1 MEVTQK
7 ELLDQVKELMSS
19 ILSQVSELE
28 LKLYQL
34 EDKVKEAN
42 GLESEAVSIPL
53 EDFIAGPN
61 DTSHI
66 DVTSPEPDTTPVAS
80 VITSV
85 EPVITSVE
93 PEITTIEP
101 VIASIEPE
109 ITSVEPVIASIEPEI
124 SSVEPD
130 ITPVA
135 SVIASVE
142 PEITN
147 VEPDIIEVEP
157 VEEQKVEEIPEEE
170 ASSSDNLFGKEYEDT
185 FATVAKEMHR
195 KSILEAAEGHS
206 ANTVVDAMAD
216 RCAWKTDMPGTEVKD
231 VRSAISLN
239 DRILFIR
246 NLFAD
251 DVALFQKTIEIIN
264 SASSLDDVTNFIEQ
278 NFPTW
283 NMKSDIVYRF
293 MMAVRRKVR

>member
-66 DVTSPEPDTTPVAS
+66 DVTSPEPDSTPVAS
-80 VITSV
+80 VITSLEPEITTV

-93 PEITTIEP
+93 PEITSVEP
-101 VIASIEPE
+101 VITPVEPD
-109 ITSVEPVIASIEPEI
+109 IIPVEPVIAS
-124 SSVEPD
+124 VEPV
-130 ITPVA
+130 IT
-135 SVIASVE
+135 SIES
-142 PEITN
+142 EITN

-157 VEEQKVEEIPEEE
+157 VEEQKVEEILEEE

-195 KSILEAAEGHS
+195 KSILEIG
-206 ANTVVDAMAD
+206 
-216 RCAWKTDMPGTEVKD
+216 R
-231 VRSAISLN
+231 
-239 DRILFIR
+239 
-246 NLFAD
+246 
-251 DVALFQKTIEIIN
+251 
-264 SASSLDDVTNFIEQ
+264 ASCRERV
-278 NFPTW
+278 
-283 NMKSDIVYRF
+283 
-293 MMAVRRKVR
+293 